1 MSPSHANG
9 KKTEGAQIDL
19 VIDRRDQTINLCE
32 MKFSMNPFEITP
44 SYLEHIIH
52 RRELFRQATGTKKA
66 LHLTF
71 ITTYGVVKNAQY
83 GMIQSEVTMDN
94 LFA

>member
-1 MSPSHANG
+1 
-9 KKTEGAQIDL
+9 
-19 VIDRRDQTINLCE
+19 

-71 ITTYGVVKNAQY
+71 ITTYGLAKNAQY
-83 GMIQSEVTMDN
+83 GMIQSEVTMDD
-94 LFA
+94 LFAWWGNEKGRKNKLLHCYSVTQLAFPPLQS